1 MRMENLLS
9 HQNTFIEKIFNT
21 LENNQYIIATGV
33 SGCGKTFSFQYVKEN
48 IVKYGYEQ
56 SIILDGD
63 FLDEDQ
69 DYAPFKKILFSSRK
83 VAGQYLKQGV
93 IEVSKD
99 IPLVGNSVS
108 FLFSCLLNPIKN
120 TDKSFFNDEE
130 QVYINRLKKLS
141 SHKKTCVICD
151 NVHWWDHRSLKF
163 LIKILTSNNDAF
175 DNIKFIISVTL
186 NQENNSI
193 IADIS
198 KLTTTNLVEF
208 PRFEYEEF
216 KNHIFK
222 KTQSKLNDSQIQ
234 LLYELVDGHLKVY
247 FEVISEIKS
256 NSFDFD
262 AKYENNKKYLTD
274 LLNRRLQEC
283 GASGEQI
290 MEVLEYASIIG
301 IKFSSFELQQ
311 LTEYTKS
318 RLKKVIEDASNLKLT
333 ESGNEIGEYK
343 FAHDIVREIFKTRVE
358 ENHLDYYCTM
368 SLCLKEISPSQY
380 YRRAKYMILA
390 QNHQFAETLLC
401 LEIISQLRTYGNIS
415 DSVLNTAKEL
425 FQESTD
431 EYIFY
436 MTEAYTAYNGQ
447 KYDVALKKLDLIL
460 SFYPKELLAERDI
473 LKLRCFS
480 KKLASKSIVEAT
492 NKLNSKCNLENFNG
506 EKDVYE
512 RYAHALITAYAH
524 LGELDKSRDLEENV
538 LSSLSGRINFDESAK
553 LRLNTIK
560 RNANAIHEIDTAAIF
575 VQQATNFFGE
585 TDCNG
590 EYIHIK
596 QYYTSLTNNSAML
609 IKHGDFSN
617 AYDETIKA
625 LSLERDN
632 LDIAFS
638 RTQIVRSNC
647 IVAGVLCGKL
657 KPTDAIKLYK
667 SMLVDLHGI
676 LAEKLFYTS
685 NLSIMYALNNE
696 PDIALHVLLNEVQY
710 HNVKSDR
717 EGIYRYRV
725 DTNCA
730 IYNYL
735 LGNTDEAIAIIKG
748 QKNNLLSLI
757 NGSYFNKK
765 NDVILEL
772 MEKSYVAT
780 GESWLSAVE
789 SSCPHFQGKAWR
801 YFGKGYAFAA
811 LCDWGI

>member
-1 MRMENLLS
+1 MRMENLLP

-21 LENNQYIIATGV
+21 LENNQYIIATGT
-33 SGCGKTFSFQYVKEN
+33 SGCGKTFSFQYVN
-48 IVKYGYEQ
+48 DNVIKYGYEQ

-69 DYAPFKKILFSSRK
+69 NYAPFKKILFSNEK
-83 VAGQYLKQGV
+83 VAVKYLKQGV
-93 IEVSKD
+93 IELSRD
-99 IPLVGNSVS
+99 TPLVGNSVS
-108 FLFSCLLNPIKN
+108 FLFSCLLNPIKGADN
-120 TDKSFFNDEE
+120 SCFNDEE

-141 SHKKTCVICD
+141 SNKKTCIICD
-151 NVHWWDHRSLKF
+151 NVHWWDRRSLKF
-163 LIKILTSNNDAF
+163 LIRMLTSNNDIF

-186 NQENNSI
+186 NQGNNSI
-193 IADIS
+193 IGDIP
-198 KLTTTNLVEF
+198 KLTTNNLVEF
-208 PRFEYEEF
+208 PGFKYEEF
-216 KNHIFK
+216 KGHLFE
-222 KTQSKLNDSQIQ
+222 KTQTKLSDSQLQ

-247 FEVISEIKS
+247 FEIISEIKN

-262 AKYENNKKYLTD
+262 ARFEDNRKYLTA

-290 MEVLEYASIIG
+290 TEVLEYASIIG
-301 IKFSSFELQQ
+301 INFSSFELQQ

-318 RLKKVIEDASNLKLT
+318 RLRKVIEDASNLKLT
-333 ESGNEIGEYK
+333 ENGNKIGEYK
-343 FAHDIVREIFKTRVE
+343 FAHDIVREIFKARVD
-358 ENHLDYYCTM
+358 ENHLDYYCAM

-380 YRRAKYMILA
+380 FRRAKYMILA
-390 QNHQFAETLLC
+390 QNNILAETLLC
-401 LEIISQLRTYGNIS
+401 LEIISQLRTYGNVS

-436 MTEAYTAYNGQ
+436 ITEAYTAYNNK
-447 KYDVALKKLDLIL
+447 KYDIALKHLDLIL

-480 KKLASKSIVEAT
+480 KKLASESIVTAT
-492 NKLNSKCNLENFNG
+492 NKLNSNCDLKNFNN
-506 EKDVYE
+506 EKDIYE

-524 LGELDKSRDLEENV
+524 LGELDKARDLEEDV
-538 LSSLSGRINFDESAK
+538 LRSLSSRINFDENAK

-590 EYIHIK
+590 EYTHIK

-609 IKHGDFSN
+609 IKQGEFSN

-625 LSLERDN
+625 LSLEKDN
-632 LDIAFS
+632 LNIAFP
-638 RTQIVRSNC
+638 RTQIVRSNS
-647 IVAGVLCGKL
+647 IIAGVLCGKL
-657 KPTDAIKLYK
+657 RPIDAITLYR
-667 SMLVDLHGI
+667 SILDDLHGI

-696 PDIALHVLLNEVQY
+696 PDIALRVLLDEVQY
-710 HNVKSDR
+710 HDVKSDK

-725 DTNCA
+725 NTNCA

-735 LGNTDEAIAIIKG
+735 LGNTDEAINIITE
-748 QKNNLLSLI
+748 QKDHLRSLI

-772 MEKSYVAT
+772 MEKSYVET
-780 GESWLSAVE
+780 GASWLSAIE
-789 SSCPHFQGKAWR
+789 SRCPHFQGKAWR